1 MKHSTIMTTSAY
13 ITIAIVIGVVLLLLA
28 SFPKKARI
36 NQQNELVLTTVLGIS
51 QTIPLAETTDYPYT
65 DDLLTNLIRT
75 NGLSL
80 GKYKT
85 GYYRNIS
92 TKQKFYL
99 FLCGK
104 GEKRCFEYDGR
115 IYVVDNITTE

>member
-1 MKHSTIMTTSAY
+1 MKHATIMTITTW
-13 ITIAIVIGVVLLLLA
+13 ITIAILIGVALLLLA
-28 SFPKKARI
+28 SFPKKAYI

-65 DDLLTNLIRT
+65 NELLTDLIRT
-75 NGLSL
+75 NGLSI

-85 GYYRNIS
+85 GYYKNLS

>member
-1 MKHSTIMTTSAY
+1 MTTSAY
-13 ITIAIVIGVVLLLLA
+13 ITIAILIGVMLLLLA
-28 SFPKKARI
+28 SFPKKAHI
-36 NQQNELVLTTVLGIS
+36 NQQDELVLTTVLGIS
-51 QTIPLAETTDYPYT
+51 QTIPLAQTTDYPYT

-85 GYYRNIS
+85 GYYRNVS
-92 TKQKFYL
+92 TKQKLYL

>member
-1 MKHSTIMTTSAY
+1 MTTTTW
-13 ITIAIVIGVVLLLLA
+13 ITIAILIGVVLLVLA
-28 SFPKKARI
+28 SFPKKAYI
-36 NQQNELVLTTVLGIS
+36 NQQHELVLTTVLGVS
-51 QTIPLAETTDYPYT
+51 QTIPLEETTAYEYSDA
-65 DDLLTNLIRT
+65 LLTNLFRT

-85 GYYRNIS
+85 GYFKNMQ

-104 GEKRCFEYDGR
+104 GEKRCFEYEGR